1 MSQPVRKSA
10 LCVLGLVVAAL
21 VALGLVVLFSASEVR
36 SIRVSGQPWHF
47 VTRQAAYVVCGIL
60 ISAVVALIDYHRWRD
75 QWILTVILSA
85 VIIVALWVVVLFL
98 PAVKGSHRWIPLPGG
113 INFQPSEIAKILT
126 VLAVAV
132 YMDKAGWRVELF
144 WRGAAYPAVIIA
156 LFAIPV
162 MKAPDYGSVMVIAA
176 VGFMVMFVAGTRILH
191 LMIPVIPGIAFF
203 VWEVIHNPNRMA
215 RLFSFAGAAEAGA
228 DTAAY
233 QSGMSIVAISRGGW
247 LGVGLGKSMQKQNYL
262 PEAWTDFILAVGAE
276 ELGLVFSIVVL
287 ILFLALFFTCVYI
300 ARKASDR
307 LGRFIA
313 LGMSVIIFFQAM
325 FNMGVVC
332 EAFPT
337 KGMALPFFSYGG
349 TNMVATFI
357 AIGFIFSVGIH
368 SADSASRRLSRKGR
382 TD

>member
-10 LCVLGLVVAAL
+10 LYVLGLVVTAL

-36 SIRVSGQPWHF
+36 SVRVSGQPWHF
-47 VTRQAAYVVCGIL
+47 VTRQAAYVIAGIIAAL
-60 ISAVVALIDYHRWRD
+60 VVAFVDYHRWRD
-75 QWILTVILSA
+75 QWLLTVLLSA
-85 VIIVALWVVVLFL
+85 VIVVALCAVFLF

-113 INFQPSEIAKILT
+113 INFQPSEIAKLLT

-144 WRGAAYPAVIIA
+144 WRGAAYPAIIIA
-156 LFAIPV
+156 LFAAPV
-162 MKAPDYGSVMVIAA
+162 MKAPDFGSVMVIAA
-176 VGFMVMFVAGTRILH
+176 VGFMVMFVAGTRLLH
-191 LMIPVIPGIAFF
+191 LMVFAIPGIAFF

-228 DTAAY
+228 ADPAAY
-233 QSGMSIVAISRGGW
+233 QSGMSVVAISRGGW

-276 ELGLVFSIVVL
+276 ELGLVFSIIVML
-287 ILFLALFFTCVYI
+287 LFLTLFFLSVHI

-313 LGMSVIIFFQAM
+313 LGMSVVIFFQAM

-349 TNMVATFI
+349 TNMVATFV